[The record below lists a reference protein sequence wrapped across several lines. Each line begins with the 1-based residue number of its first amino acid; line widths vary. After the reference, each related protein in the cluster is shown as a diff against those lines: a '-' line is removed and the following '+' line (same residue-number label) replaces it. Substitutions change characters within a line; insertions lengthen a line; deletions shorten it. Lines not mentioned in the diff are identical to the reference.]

1 MHVTNSS
8 SESACIKGW
17 TCRLEILVNRRK
29 EEKNDTQNLAELG
42 YFREKNRF
50 ILTEIASTS

>member
-1 MHVTNSS
+1 MHVANSS

-29 EEKNDTQNLAELG
+29 EEKKMIPRTYQNWVILG
-42 YFREKNRF
+42 KT
-50 ILTEIASTS
+50 IGLS